1 MLILYFIWTGP
12 CACGRS
18 YQSHSTHVL
27 TMRLIKSRVSRV
39 LRNLDFDR
47 GPLHSTCSLRSIF
60 MYKESSYREGT
71 ASYVC
76 LQAIPLW
83 CNLSGDDSLSLNL
96 LGIWCRSYSCFHHL
110 VGDGTICTG
119 IVWVK
124 SSTTR
129 SPLPSWMSWICLV
142 ATVGFSKQLGTFGTQ
157 SFFTVVSD
165 TTKYITFHT
174 EHWDDSKRLNGLGV
188 FLRRNWHSVNGS
200 LLYIFILCI
209 KCKKTV
215 LEGIAHFSVFF
226 SFF

>member
-39 LRNLDFDR
+39 LRNLDFDK

-83 CNLSGDDSLSLNL
+83 CNLSCDDSLLLNL
-96 LGIWCRSYSCFHHL
+96 LGIWCSSYSCFHHL
-110 VGDGTICTG
+110 VGDGIICTG

-142 ATVGFSKQLGTFGTQ
+142 AIQLGFPN
-157 SFFTVVSD
+157 SWVLLVP
-165 TTKYITFHT
+165 
-174 EHWDDSKRLNGLGV
+174 NP
-188 FLRRNWHSVNGS
+188 S
-200 LLYIFILCI
+200 LLWCQILQNILHFTLSIEMILNASMAWEFSYVGIGTLSTGLYYIFSYC
-209 KCKKTV
+209 V
-215 LEGIAHFSVFF
+215 LSAKQRYLKV
-226 SFF
+226 